1 MGVSVNRHWKSCF
14 VPYRKLTQ
22 ELVKVHRVKDSG
34 ILNPKLN
41 IYSKQLP
48 WILRGNRGR
57 GKRKSVRARG
67 GGWLKEMGFSL
78 DTSTC
83 AQLCLWTAAH
93 MNSQQWKLHTQTCTS
108 SKVQD
113 LIPNWCGE
121 ADTKSHPCLSG
132 LWQLR
137 NSGIKSKFSLKVK
150 PLMGWLSSSENY
162 KFKNIWEWI
171 NIHYMKLFKN

>member
-48 WILRGNRGR
+48 WILRGNRGG

-78 DTSTC
+78 DTRV
-83 AQLCLWTAAH
+83 Q
-93 MNSQQWKLHTQTCTS
+93 LHTWIHSSGNYIHKTCTS

-113 LIPNWCGE
+113 LIPKWRGE

-137 NSGIKSKFSLKVK
+137 NSERKSKFSLKVK